1 MANPGLLQ
9 KKKKKKTPTVIFS
22 IVLLQL
28 ILLFLQT
35 QAISSSELNCRRT
48 GECEWEAEAEMESE
62 TSRRMLWGTLQK
74 HYISY
79 AVLRRDRVPCD
90 HPGTPYYSCHGN
102 GEPKAN
108 PYVRGCSII
117 AGCRQGSP

>member
-1 MANPGLLQ
+1 MANLE
-9 KKKKKKTPTVIFS
+9 KKKKKTPTVIFS
-22 IVLLQL
+22 ILLLQL
-28 ILLFLQT
+28 ILLFLQS
-35 QAISSSELNCRRT
+35 QAISSSELNCRRSA

-90 HPGTPYYSCHGN
+90 RPGTPYYSCHGN